1 MATRNL
7 ATMCHRVNSKPC
19 FCNSLNDA
27 HAIKLVIV
35 PRSGKKADPLL
46 FIIALQRYGSEWD
59 ADAYALFHWAKP
71 DEDLHGIA
79 RSM

>member
-1 MATRNL
+1 MATWNL